1 LIRVTGEAVKD
12 DRRWDAIWSYRAHPP
27 TVGEGKDRQVVPFEN
42 WAAQLGLGIEVEEKG
57 LTLTE
62 EDIKKA
68 FAKGFRKIPVVA
80 PGMKFKEK

>member
-1 LIRVTGEAVKD
+1 VI
-12 DRRWDAIWSYRAHPP
+12 
-27 TVGEGKDRQVVPFEN
+27 PFEN

-57 LTLTE
+57 LTLTD

>member
-1 LIRVTGEAVKD
+1 MTGEAKRD
-12 DRRWDAIWSYRAHPP
+12 ERRWDAFWSYRAQPP
-27 TVGEGKDRQVVPFEN
+27 TIGDGKDRQVIPFEN

-57 LTLTE
+57 MTLTE

-68 FAKGFRKIPVVA
+68 FAKGFKKIPVIA

>member
-1 LIRVTGEAVKD
+1 MTGEAKRD
-12 DRRWDAIWSYRAHPP
+12 ERRWDALWSYRAQPP
-27 TVGEGKDRQVVPFEN
+27 TIGDGKDRQVIPFEN

-57 LTLTE
+57 MTLTE

-68 FAKGFRKIPVVA
+68 FAKGFKKIPVIA

>member
-1 LIRVTGEAVKD
+1 MTGEANRD
-12 DRRWDAIWSYRAHPP
+12 ERRWDALWSYRASPP
-27 TVGEGKDRQVVPFEN
+27 TVGEGKDRQVIPFEN

-57 LTLTE
+57 MTLTE

-68 FAKGFRKIPVVA
+68 FAKGCRKIPVIA